1 MSRACKC
8 DVFGHVITSL
18 SFSPE
23 VSIMTRVVVT
33 GLGAITPLGVGLKST
48 WSGIVEGRSG
58 LVSTNGFP
66 EPEWLQIPCKVVGK
80 VPNGDITNHKW
91 NSDDHFS
98 KSDQNRLALFTQYAM
113 VATDEAVLDAKLDF
127 ELEDL
132 TKIGVNVGSGIGSF
146 HDIYQ
151 NSVLFLTNGYKKVQ
165 PFFIPKLLTNMAGGN
180 ISIKYGLKGPN
191 HSVSTACAT
200 GLHALGDAYNFVR
213 NGYADVM
220 ISGSTEASVHPL
232 ALAGFAR
239 ARSVIGNMNDSP
251 EGASRPFDKERNGF
265 VLSEGSGIL
274 VVESLE
280 HALNR
285 GVDPKDIYAEITGYG
300 LSGDGHHIT
309 APPETGE
316 GAQLAMQMALKTGN
330 VSPDQIDYINAHATS
345 TKLGDVAENT
355 AIYNIFKNNDNLSIS
370 STKSSIG
377 HLLGAAGSVE
387 SVLTVMAL
395 KNNVLPPTLNLDQLD
410 QNPTFIFDYVAKKSR
425 DKIINYALNN
435 SFGFGGVNSSIIFKK
450 FTQ

>member
-1 MSRACKC
+1 MK
-8 DVFGHVITSL
+8 
-18 SFSPE
+18 
-23 VSIMTRVVVT
+23 RVVVT
-33 GLGAITPLGVGLKST
+33 GLGAITPLGVGLKRT
-48 WSGIVEGRSG
+48 WAGIIGQKSG
-58 LVSTNGFP
+58 LVSTSQFEG
-66 EPEWLQIPCKVVGK
+66 PEWEQIPCKVVGK
-80 VPNGDITNHKW
+80 VPDGSISDHKW
-91 NSDDHFS
+91 NSNDHFS

-113 VATDEAVLDAKLDF
+113 VATEEAVEDAKLDF
-127 ELEDL
+127 KLEDL
-132 TKIGVNVGSGIGSF
+132 TKVGVNVGSGIGSF

-151 NSVLFLTNGYKKVQ
+151 NSTQFLQNGYKKVQ

-200 GLHALGDAYNFVR
+200 GLHALGDAYNFIR

-239 ARSVIGNMNDSP
+239 ARSVVGSFNDDPQS
-251 EGASRPFDKERNGF
+251 ASRPFDTDRNGF

-280 HALNR
+280 HALDR
-285 GVDPKDIYAEITGYG
+285 GVQPNDIYAEIVGYG

-309 APPETGE
+309 APPENGE
-316 GAQLAMQMALKTGN
+316 GAQLAMQMALRTGGIA
-330 VSPDQIDYINAHATS
+330 PEQIDYINAHATS

-355 AIYNIFKNNDNLSIS
+355 AIYNIFKNNNNLKIS

-387 SVLTVMAL
+387 SALTIMAV
-395 KNNVLPPTLNLDQLD
+395 KNNIIPPTLNLDKLD
-410 QNPTFIFDYVAKKSR
+410 LNPTFIFDYVAKTSQEKTV
-425 DKIINYALNN
+425 NYALNN

-450 FTQ
+450 FDQ